1 MFKNKIT
8 LRQKKILQELC
19 NDDKYVTISNIAERL
34 GISSRTVLRELSGVE
49 KWLATWHCTLDKKSG
64 LGIRLSGS
72 LENKKAAIESL
83 EEQTEVSGFTPAER
97 QLVIISELLQDR
109 EPVKIFSFTKR
120 LKVTEGTVSHDLDKI
135 EEWLKDYD
143 LRLIR
148 KPGLGIYVEGSEK
161 AVRQAIVN
169 LIYENVNESQ
179 LLNLVKGSK
188 ALEDKTRDRLLNLIE
203 KDTIKKIETLIFEL
217 EKKLRYRL
225 ADNAYIGL
233 LIHLTLAIQRIRKNE
248 KIVIDKKYLNELKT
262 YSEYEI
268 AQDLTIQISQVFN
281 IEIPEDETGYI
292 TMHLIGSKSFDSFPV
307 SSEKNDTD
315 ELQKLTY
322 EMIKIVEAETGYL
335 LEYNESL
342 FEGLISHLGP
352 AINRLKMNLDI
363 RNPLLQEI
371 KEHYSSLFKLASK
384 CVGVV
389 EEKIGI
395 KMPDSEIG
403 YIAMH
408 LGAALEN
415 SKTRSKRIFRA
426 AISCATGIGTS
437 RLLAT
442 RIKKEYENIQVVE
455 IISTLH
461 IKEEW
466 LKENGID
473 FIISTVSL
481 DNSSVPVVVVNPLL
495 FEKDKAKINVAV
507 RDLMSKTSS
516 YTNKVVKQ
524 LNLKDKLSNI
534 RTSIDGMVQV
544 LNNFFMEEHEKLD
557 SIEQLIEKISSRIG
571 DSEENRELIKES
583 LIQREEKGSTIL
595 TGYDAMLLHC
605 RTSGVKEL
613 YFGIVRVKEG
623 IVCINS
629 EGQKE
634 IINLVIIMLAPE
646 KCDRGLIEVLSFISE
661 TLILEE
667 DFIGRLKKDT
677 WEELYYMMNSL
688 MDKFYKRKTI
698 EEK

>member
-1 MFKNKIT
+1 MVKDNIT
-8 LRQKKILQELC
+8 LRQKKILQEIC
-19 NDDKYVTISNIAERL
+19 NEDKYITISNIAEKL

-49 KWLATWHCTLDKKSG
+49 KWLLTYHCTLDKKSG
-64 LGIRLSGS
+64 LGIRLSGTC
-72 LENKKAAIESL
+72 ENKKAVIERL
-83 EEQTEVSGFTPAER
+83 EEHTEASGFTPAER
-97 QLVIISELLQDR
+97 QLIIISELLQDK

-120 LKVTEGTVSHDLDKI
+120 LKVTEGTVSHDLDKV

-143 LRLIR
+143 LKLVR
-148 KPGLGIYVEGSEK
+148 KPGLGIYVEGPERT
-161 AVRQAIVN
+161 VRQAIVN

-179 LLNLVKGSK
+179 LLNLVKSSK

-248 KIVIDKKYLNELKT
+248 KIVIDPKYLSELKT
-262 YSEYEI
+262 YNEFEI
-268 AQDLTIQISQVFN
+268 AQDLTKQISQVFN

-292 TMHLIGSKSFDSFPV
+292 TMHLIGSKSFDSLPV
-307 SSEKNDTD
+307 SSEKKDTN
-315 ELQKLTY
+315 ELQELAS

-342 FEGLISHLGP
+342 FDGLISHLGP
-352 AINRLKMNLDI
+352 AINRLKMNMDI

-371 KEHYSSLFKLASK
+371 KEHYSSLFILASK

-395 KMPDSEIG
+395 KMPDSEIA

-415 SKTRSKRIFRA
+415 SKTKVKRIFRV
-426 AISCATGIGTS
+426 AISCTTGIGTS

-442 RIKKEYENIQVVE
+442 RIKKEYENIQIIE

-461 IKEEW
+461 VKEEW

-473 FIISTVSL
+473 FIISTVNL
-481 DNSSVPVVVVNPLL
+481 DNSSVPVIVVNPLL
-495 FEKDKAKINVAV
+495 FEKDKAKINVV
-507 RDLMSKTSS
+507 IRDLMSSTGN
-516 YTNKVVKQ
+516 YTNKAVKQ

-544 LNNFFMEEHEKLD
+544 LNNFFVDEYEQLD
-557 SIEQLIEKISSRIG
+557 SIEKLIEKIGGKIG
-571 DSEENRELIKES
+571 NSEESKELIKKS
-583 LIQREEKGSTIL
+583 LIFREEKGSTIL

-613 YFGIVRVKEG
+613 YFGVVKVKEG
-623 IVCINS
+623 IVCTNS

-634 IINLVIIMLAPE
+634 LINLAIIMLAPE

-688 MDKFYKRKTI
+688 MDKFYRRKTI